1 MPLFNKKPD
10 NRHMKAHD
18 MFELGTIQIFC
29 RKTGNYLGL
38 MRHWTS
44 EKPPESIQEETGQ
57 DEQEPEYKNPNQ
69 LNLF

>member
-1 MPLFNKKPD
+1 
-10 NRHMKAHD
+10 MKAHD
-18 MFELGTIQIFC
+18 MFELETIQIFC

-44 EKPPESIQEETGQ
+44 EKPPESIQDETEQDEQ